1 MNLVETVLIAVGLAM
16 DCFAVSISC
25 GIFIKDI
32 GKRDAL
38 KVGAFFGG
46 FQGMM
51 VLIGWVIGSGFTAFI
66 ENVDHWIAF
75 ALLCIIGGK
84 MIFESFEDE
93 KDLASFN
100 IRSLKVILLL
110 SIATSIDALAI
121 GVGFAFLEFETAAI
135 TVSIFVIAL
144 MSFAFGFAGCVLGKR
159 AGEKLG
165 GKVEAL
171 GGLIL
176 ILIGVKILLEHLF
189 F

>member
-1 MNLVETVLIAVGLAM
+1 MNIIEILLIAIGLAM
-16 DCFAVSISC
+16 DCFAISISC
-25 GIFIKDI
+25 GILIKDL
-32 GKRDAL
+32 GRRDAL

-51 VLIGWVIGSGFTAFI
+51 VLIGWVIGSGFAAFI

-84 MIFESFEDE
+84 MIIESFEEE
-93 KDLASFN
+93 KDSASFN

-110 SIATSIDALAI
+110 SVATSIDALAI
-121 GVGFAFLEFETAAI
+121 GVGFAFLGFEGAAI
-135 TVSIFVIAL
+135 AVPIIMIAL
-144 MSFAFGFAGCVLGKR
+144 MSFAFGFAGCMLGKK

-165 GKVEAL
+165 SKVEAL